1 MPYSLG
7 LAGSRHSSL
16 RNKITPLPDFVLEA
30 LNQSQGRSPIP
41 TRTPPPP
48 PQPDQFDL
56 IGGEAQL
63 QREAEARLLDSKL
76 NGAPSNTPTK
86 SPTPNVN
93 LSRSISTDGLARCLS
108 NHGSAKKRLLALE
121 AACNNVK
128 TPPIS
133 PHLRT
138 RLLHTTSPAAA
149 TMKKNQAMAQLKAKH
164 SWGKLRSVVQA
175 GFGMA
180 VAAATTKAVE
190 SAMAQLYEPGTGT
203 TTGTTTTTAPETT
216 PPHKHKPRRVI
227 TPRMPDGRIVPS
239 WQPPPNKCLP
249 LLAVQPRDIALL
261 RVCKIPREWAE
272 QWLSGH
278 DVVVQGKKRPT
289 KKRKLDYKKG
299 DRVQSTDPA
308 FATDPSLFK
317 GVYQGTVVRVY
328 KGTSGTNEHTGT
340 KGHKEHKGTKGHNG
354 NASSFKVRFDD
365 RRLGVK
371 RVHVS
376 ALEEVPLVSP
386 TAATKSAM
394 SFEDA
399 RAVLPHSHTFLFAD
413 TGRFVTDVVDRP
425 RLLALLRDHPL
436 GPTPSTLR
444 EVVRGMKRERPPD
457 GGPSGAT
464 FDRRLADGL
473 GECGWVV
480 GWLGSGRIGGGGE
493 C

>member
-63 QREAEARLLDSKL
+63 QKEAEARLLDSKL

-86 SPTPNVN
+86 SPTTRTARTTRTTPNVN
-93 LSRSISTDGLARCLS
+93 LSRSISTDGLARCFS

-138 RLLHTTSPAAA
+138 RLLHTTSPSAAS
-149 TMKKNQAMAQLKAKH
+149 MKKNQAMAQLKAKH

-203 TTGTTTTTAPETT
+203 TTGTTTTTTT
-216 PPHKHKPRRVI
+216 GTTTTVLVHQ
-227 TPRMPDGRIVPS
+227 S
-239 WQPPPNKCLP
+239 S
-249 LLAVQPRDIALL
+249 ALL
-261 RVCKIPREWAE
+261 QTGKTTGQPCFF
-272 QWLSGH
+272 G
-278 DVVVQGKKRPT
+278 VVLFVGVICHVFLQPFQNVR
-289 KKRKLDYKKG
+289 RH
-299 DRVQSTDPA
+299 ST
-308 FATDPSLFK
+308 FGF
-317 GVYQGTVVRVY
+317 GV
-328 KGTSGTNEHTGT
+328 HT
-340 KGHKEHKGTKGHNG
+340 
-354 NASSFKVRFDD
+354 
-365 RRLGVK
+365 
-371 RVHVS
+371 
-376 ALEEVPLVSP
+376 
-386 TAATKSAM
+386 
-394 SFEDA
+394 
-399 RAVLPHSHTFLFAD
+399 
-413 TGRFVTDVVDRP
+413 
-425 RLLALLRDHPL
+425 
-436 GPTPSTLR
+436 
-444 EVVRGMKRERPPD
+444 
-457 GGPSGAT
+457 
-464 FDRRLADGL
+464 
-473 GECGWVV
+473 
-480 GWLGSGRIGGGGE
+480 
-493 C
+493 